1 GRRGWRRRSWRQRR
15 RPAKVRPKCGP
26 TGRAA
31 SLFPRFRCW
40 RDGTGEAVPALLVWQ
55 SRAKCPLCP
64 GSPRLWTSRS
74 PSTFENNT
82 RFPLLTTAYHAHF
95 SVACQLIHWGVS
107 EMLDDE
113 DRKEFARLFPQ
124 FAASLPA
131 AGLRRLLDHASRVDA
146 HPGYNIF
153 RDRMPTDAVHF
164 VLAGEADVFV
174 EHGDRTVH
182 LGQLGPGALFGEI
195 SVLSRQLVAS
205 STVQART
212 RMRTLRLRHQP
223 LEQLL
228 VDEEAGPAL
237 LDLLTQTLASRL
249 APQ

>member
-1 GRRGWRRRSWRQRR
+1 M
-15 RPAKVRPKCGP
+15 P
-26 TGRAA
+26 
-31 SLFPRFRCW
+31 
-40 RDGTGEAVPALLVWQ
+40 
-55 SRAKCPLCP
+55 
-64 GSPRLWTSRS
+64 
-74 PSTFENNT
+74 
-82 RFPLLTTAYHAHF
+82 
-95 SVACQLIHWGVS
+95 
-107 EMLDDE
+107 DDE

-131 AGLRRLLDHASRVDA
+131 ATLRRLLDLTTRVDV

-174 EHGDRTVH
+174 EHGDRTVP

-205 STVQART
+205 STVRART

-228 VDEEAGPAL
+228 VDEEAGPPL

-249 APQ
+249 APQPA